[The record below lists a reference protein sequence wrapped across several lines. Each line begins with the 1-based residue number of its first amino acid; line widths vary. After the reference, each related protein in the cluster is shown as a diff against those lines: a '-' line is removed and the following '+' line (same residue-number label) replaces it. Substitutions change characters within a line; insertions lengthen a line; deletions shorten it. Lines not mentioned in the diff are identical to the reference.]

1 MTLIICVTK
10 RKFVYLMHGESKQ
23 YRNVGVQSRKRFSAG
38 PGKENGG
45 SCPKPRTPRRLQ
57 QSVSKGQVRE
67 SPGRSDHSVP
77 VNLQQDHCYSLSHN
91 FLLCKWKSVIL
102 LKVRALR
109 LGSPVYFRL
118 QATSSCV
125 CMCLCG
131 KGKYCVY
138 CSYKTKKTGSWH
150 SKDQNSSEPKIIL
163 FQKII
168 LLIFNF

>member
-45 SCPKPRTPRRLQ
+45 SCPKPRTPRRFQ

-77 VNLQQDHCYSLSHN
+77 INLQQDHCYSLSHN

-125 CMCLCG
+125 CV
-131 KGKYCVY
+131 CV
-138 CSYKTKKTGSWH
+138 CVVKENTVFIVVTKQRKQAAGT
-150 SKDQNSSEPKIIL
+150 
-163 FQKII
+163 QKIRTPQN
-168 LLIFNF
+168 LKLFCFKKLYF